1 MSNGVNP
8 SVQIPT
14 GWSSH
19 LERSRTL
26 LKETQDPSGAWPAAP
41 RFATYQFSWFRDG
54 CFIAEGADAAGLHQG
69 ARRFHDWCANVLRR
83 EKDAVTRV
91 VGALA
96 AGQSPDDSAYL
107 PARYRL
113 DGTRQVDD
121 WWNFQV
127 DGYGTWL
134 WSLERHLRRT
144 GGSADPFAE
153 AVSVAVRYLLATGR
167 RTCRDWWEENRS
179 HTHVTTLAGVAA
191 GLEASARLG
200 VLDDDLAAAAQH
212 EAELVC
218 ADVVRDGIRDGH
230 LVKWLG
236 GSDIDASLVAVAA
249 LYDVFAIDHPVIQ
262 ATVAEVESRLVDG
275 GVHRYEADTFY
286 GGGQWPV
293 LASLLAWHH
302 SRAGDLERAR
312 ELLDWVVATAD
323 DEGHLPEQVPPMLAA
338 ERLRE
343 WEERWGPCAH
353 PLLWSHGM
361 FLAAAEVYAGCLAEK
376 AGRSSQAA
384 AATGM

>member
-1 MSNGVNP
+1 
-8 SVQIPT
+8 
-14 GWSSH
+14 
-19 LERSRTL
+19 L
-26 LKETQDPSGAWPAAP
+26 LRETQDPGGAWPAAP
-41 RFATYQFSWFRDG
+41 RFAPYQFSWFRDG
-54 CFIAEGADAAGLHQG
+54 CFIAEGADAAGLHHE

-83 EKDAVTRV
+83 EREAVTSV

-96 AGQSPDDSAYL
+96 AGQSPDDSSYL

-134 WSLERHLRRT
+134 WALERHLRRT
-144 GGSADPFAE
+144 GGSAAPFAD
-153 AVSVAVRYLLATGR
+153 AVAVAVRYLLATGR
-167 RTCRDWWEENRS
+167 GTCRDWWEENRDQ
-179 HTHVTTLAGVAA
+179 THVTTLAGVAA
-191 GLEASARLG
+191 GLEAAVRMG
-200 VLDDDLAAAAQH
+200 ALDDDLEAAAQQ
-212 EAELVC
+212 EAEQVC
-218 ADVVRDGIRDGH
+218 AAVVREGIRDGH

-236 GSDIDASLVAVAA
+236 GNDIDASLVAVAA
-249 LYDVFAIDHPVIQ
+249 LYDVFAIDHPVVVE
-262 ATVAEVESRLVDG
+262 TVAAVESRLVDG
-275 GVHRYEADTFY
+275 GVHRYESDTFY

-323 DEGHLPEQVPPMLAA
+323 DEGLMSEQVPPMLAP
-338 ERLRE
+338 ERLTE
-343 WEERWGPCAH
+343 WEERWGPCAC

-361 FLAAAEVYAGCLAEK
+361 FLAAADVYAGRLD
-376 AGRSSQAA
+376 AG
-384 AATGM
+384 